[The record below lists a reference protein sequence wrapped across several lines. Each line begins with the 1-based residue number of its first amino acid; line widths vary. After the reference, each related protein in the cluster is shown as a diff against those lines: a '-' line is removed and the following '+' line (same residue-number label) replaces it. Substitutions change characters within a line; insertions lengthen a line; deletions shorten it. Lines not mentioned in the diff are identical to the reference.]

1 VKFGFSWIPFLSLL
15 VIVNYIEF
23 KLIVKGSMKYV
34 AANQLIPPLTVHIPE
49 IENGPGKRYDTMSLS
64 INRISVHSRMLVGTN
79 VIAAFLCRADGT
91 A

>member
-34 AANQLIPPLTVHIPE
+34 AANQLIPP
-49 IENGPGKRYDTMSLS
+49 
-64 INRISVHSRMLVGTN
+64 
-79 VIAAFLCRADGT
+79 
-91 A
+91 